1 MSDPFSDT
9 KPRIDP
15 PDAQVHEEAAELADR
30 LGISM
35 RFVTP
40 GKWERVLLR
49 ACHRLLDR
57 IETLEDQLKG
67 KP

>member
-1 MSDPFSDT
+1 MTNPFSDT
-9 KPRIDP
+9 RPRTEQ
-15 PDAQVHEEAAELADR
+15 PDAQIHEEAAQLADR

-57 IETLEDQLKG
+57 IEILEDQLKG
-67 KP
+67 KT

>member
-1 MSDPFSDT
+1 MNSPFSDT
-9 KPRIDP
+9 KPRIDQ
-15 PDAQVHEEAAELADR
+15 PDPLIHEDAAQLADR

-57 IETLEDQLKG
+57 IEILEDQLKG
-67 KP
+67 KT